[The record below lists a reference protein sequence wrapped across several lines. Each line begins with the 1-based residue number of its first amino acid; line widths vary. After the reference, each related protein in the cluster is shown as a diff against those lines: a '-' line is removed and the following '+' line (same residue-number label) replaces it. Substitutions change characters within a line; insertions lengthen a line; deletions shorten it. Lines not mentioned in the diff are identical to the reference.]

1 MKKLI
6 VTACAAAL
14 SISAHAE
21 RYTYEYTATVTE
33 LNEFVFVGYQIN
45 PLQHATLPGGTVAV
59 GDTFTGQFSFD
70 TAWTS
75 QNNYH
80 DENWNTASYYG
91 NVSLE
96 AAFSQGL
103 RFSTHQNGSVNVYD
117 AINGST
123 GPDSVGF
130 GNYIMGDFSEGVG
143 IQFASQNTDTLTST
157 SLRDAPTFITA
168 ATGVATYF
176 YTTYGPYVSIQA
188 KGELT
193 SLRLVSAVPEPTTYA
208 MFAAGLGLL
217 AWRRKR
223 A

>member
-45 PLQHATLPGGTVAV
+45 PLQQAVLPGGTVAL
-59 GDTFTGQFSFD
+59 GDTFSGRFSFD
-70 TAWTS
+70 TAWAPAYEYQYDYWHS
-75 QNNYH
+75 
-80 DENWNTASYYG
+80 ASYSG
-91 NVSLE
+91 DVSVS
-96 AAFSQGL
+96 ATFSQGL
-103 RFSTHQNGSVNVYD
+103 RFTTRQIGAVNISD
-117 AINGST
+117 IASGST
-123 GPDSVGF
+123 GPDSLAFSNTVF
-130 GNYIMGDFSEGVG
+130 SDFSEGVD
-143 IQFASQNTDTLTST
+143 IQFGSQNTDTLTSIA
-157 SLRDAPTFITA
+157 LRDAPAFISA
-168 ATGVATYF
+168 ATGVATYH
-176 YTTYGPYVSIQA
+176 YTTYGPYVSIKA